1 MAEND
6 ENYRTFVHIAQKIA
20 ENSLKIFFINPRFA
34 LELNEQMCYNVHRK
48 EEQYIKTNTDTACA
62 R

>member
-6 ENYRTFVHIAQKIA
+6 EKYRTFVHIAQKIA
-20 ENSLKIFFINPRFA
+20 ENSLEIFFINPRFA
-34 LELNEQMCYNVHRK
+34 LESNEQMCYNNAAMKRD
-48 EEQYIKTNTDTACA
+48 IKTNTDTACA